1 MPTDAP
7 DGNINAHVVRSRVEE
22 VPATDGDL
30 STLLKADLVQ
40 LATEAGID
48 ATGMTKAEI
57 VDALQGASDG
67 NVNEDP

>member
-1 MPTDAP
+1 MA
-7 DGNINAHVVRSRVEE
+7 GIERKGQQLGSIRVEE
-22 VPATDGDL
+22 VVVPDDGDL

-57 VDALQGASDG
+57 VEALQAKPEG
-67 NVNEDP
+67 